1 MKGSLLYQ
9 IKGGVLNGS
18 PLPETVAIHTSLTS
32 FFFPEDEMFSA
43 NDTFKTR
50 AHMFIGSVGVRQ

>member
-18 PLPETVAIHTSLTS
+18 PLPETVAIHTSLRS

-43 NDTFKTR
+43 NEELITR
-50 AHMFIGSVGVRQ
+50 ARMFIGSVGVRQ